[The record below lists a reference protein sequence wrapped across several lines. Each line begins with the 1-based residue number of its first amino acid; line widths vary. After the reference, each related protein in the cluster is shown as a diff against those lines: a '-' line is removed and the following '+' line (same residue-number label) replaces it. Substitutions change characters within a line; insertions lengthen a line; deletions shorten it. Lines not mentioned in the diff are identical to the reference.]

1 MNCVLTILGVYS
13 VVCTLGV
20 IILGS
25 LLFSGGDVE
34 EKSLMDCRDL
44 QVDGPV
50 TEVRN
55 KIVKFDIL
63 NQDNGRIGLGENG
76 ECPACATGWLTL
88 LEILALIV
96 LGVLTLINLGRF
108 SRYLKKLRA
117 KRALKREGEK
127 LKKKAELRET
137 VLAELGLERGS
148 QRVPR
153 AVGNDKDDMV
163 PKVPTWEE
171 ATLA

>member
-88 LEILALIV
+88 LEILALVV
-96 LGVLTLINLGRF
+96 LGILSCINLGRF
-108 SRYLKKLRA
+108 GRYLKKLHE
-117 KRALKREGEK
+117 KRKLKKEGEK
-127 LKKKAELRET
+127 SKKKAEMRET
-137 VLAELGLERGS
+137 VLAELSMEHRL
-148 QRVPR
+148 PR
-153 AVGNDKDDMV
+153 NVGKDKDD
-163 PKVPTWEE
+163 KVPTWEE
-171 ATLA
+171 VTLA